1 MSIAAPIRPDELLP
15 AYVDRLSALNGN
27 CTRKDLIQH
36 IARVRTTRHTGG
48 MTDLLRLLA
57 DMNAMTVKEMLGRHT
72 CLALYRCPR
81 PSGSGRQPVRAD
93 QAEKSLKSCP
103 LHIHGGQLRLCM
115 DCMKAE
121 TEDVGFC
128 HWHRAHQVPGRL
140 RCPIHGVPL
149 LSVKASPTT
158 TGCPADGLRAARPIL
173 LADAERHARNPYV
186 TRALGILDLILER
199 DLILDRDRCMRAVQG
214 ALSASGADPTQRRWF
229 AGFSAAIDREFS
241 LDWLRFAFPRAR
253 FVEGQLRMFAEGWIA
268 DRVRTV
274 SHMSLAV
281 TASMLFP
288 TAESAVQA
296 FVQEVGG
303 AAKPKYGLG
312 RSPEAEAV

>member
-1 MSIAAPIRPDELLP
+1 MSIAVPIRPDELLP

-36 IARVRTTRHTGG
+36 VARVRSTRHTGG

-57 DMNAMTVKEMLGRHT
+57 DMNAMTLKEMLGRHT

-81 PSGSGRQPVRAD
+81 PSSSGPQPMRAE
-93 QAEKSLKSCP
+93 QAERSLKSCP
-103 LHIHGGQLRLCM
+103 MHIHGGQLRMCM
-115 DCMKAE
+115 DCMKTE

-128 HWHRAHQVPGRL
+128 HWHRGHQVPGRHC
-140 RCPIHGVPL
+140 CPIHGVPL
-149 LSVKASPTT
+149 LSAKAGPST
-158 TGCPADGLRAARPIL
+158 TGCPADSLRAARPVL
-173 LADAERHARNPYV
+173 LANAERHARNPYI
-186 TRALGILDLILER
+186 TRTLAILDLILER
-199 DLILDRDRCMRAVQG
+199 HLTLDRDRCMRAVQG
-214 ALSASGADPTQRRWF
+214 AISASGADPTRQRWF
-229 AGFSAAIDREFS
+229 SGFSAAIDREFS
-241 LDWLRFAFPRAR
+241 LEWLRFAFPRAR

-296 FVQEVGG
+296 FVHEPGQSGR
-303 AAKPKYGLG
+303 KPA
-312 RSPEAEAV
+312 RCQDTARPSA